1 VPGRDAVAVLSYDYW
16 QQRFGGDT
24 KLIGQT
30 LRVYDQTL
38 TIVGIAPEG
47 VRGLHSFVLRRH
59 TPTLQRG
66 RAQLSAEYA
75 FPSRP
80 PQETSSLQRSR
91 AHVSAELKASEASL
105 GGESIN
111 NLMMYLLEVRRCLI
125 YVASFRTFCI
135 LCGMLSRRTTKNR
148 RSERNH
154 LIVCVDSLD
163 RVLERLVEKS
173 IQALALS
180 RRPFDVE
187 VRTRAGRGTKGFGT
201 IRL

>member
-1 VPGRDAVAVLSYDYW
+1 M
-16 QQRFGGDT
+16 
-24 KLIGQT
+24 
-30 LRVYDQTL
+30 
-38 TIVGIAPEG
+38 
-47 VRGLHSFVLRRH
+47 
-59 TPTLQRG
+59 
-66 RAQLSAEYA
+66 
-75 FPSRP
+75 
-80 PQETSSLQRSR
+80 
-91 AHVSAELKASEASL
+91 
-105 GGESIN
+105 N

-125 YVASFRTFCI
+125 YVASFRPFCI
-135 LCGMLSRRTTKNR
+135 LCGMQSRRTTKNR

-154 LIVCVDSLD
+154 LIVCVESLD